1 MRRALAAALLGISLW
16 IGSLA
21 WSAYLMT
28 RTVLD
33 PDRSEA
39 VADALLEDEA
49 VRAQLEANI
58 ARSVAAAVPDGAPVA
73 EDDIRAGASTAL
85 SSPAVEAVFR
95 DALVRTHQAFL
106 GVGDTPK
113 TAALLGAP
121 DVQVPLP
128 TDRLPNL
135 GPVREAAD
143 DAVPL
148 LAGASAAGIALAL
161 LVARNRRAIVRRAGM
176 WAVGLSALV
185 LMVAYGLPALARL
198 VLPGQAA
205 IVTAL
210 VTALAGAAR
219 MPAVT
224 LAAVGAAGIV
234 LSLVW
239 RPVSVAVPPAPAPA
253 PAPVPMPAW
262 RRAPRPRRRDL
273 PVPARRPAPL
283 TAPPAGASPLP
294 DDRTSVLARSEPDA
308 TRVESMAAGSARA
321 GAHWVDGVGWVHDG
335 AGGIPPG
342 ARWVPG
348 VGYVLAGD

>member
-58 ARSVAAAVPDGAPVA
+58 AGSVAAAVPDGSPVG
-73 EDDIRAGASTAL
+73 EDDIRAGTSTAL

-106 GVGDTPK
+106 GTGDAPK
-113 TAALLGAP
+113 TVALPSAP
-121 DVQVPLP
+121 GVQIPLP

-135 GPVREAAD
+135 GPVREAAN

-148 LAGASAAGIALAL
+148 LASASAAGVALAMV
-161 LVARNRRAIVRRAGM
+161 VAKNRRAIVRRAGM

-185 LMVAYGLPALARL
+185 LVVAFGLPALARV

-219 MPAVT
+219 TPAVT

-239 RPVSVAVPPAPAPA
+239 RPVSSVPPAPAP
-253 PAPVPMPAW
+253 VPEPAW
-262 RRAPRPRRRDL
+262 RPAPRPRRRDL
-273 PVPARRPAPL
+273 PVPARRPTAPL
-283 TAPPAGASPLP
+283 ASPPPGASALP
-294 DDRTSVLARSEPDA
+294 ADRTSVLARSAPDA
-308 TRVESMAAGSARA
+308 TRIESVPAGSTRA